1 MRVAF
6 VLRSAEVQLLFRRFV
21 RDLSSVIR
29 HQTCL
34 VNSPPPPKHNQHTT
48 PKPPTTTTQKPNPPN
63 TRTTI
68 PNKRSSSSVYNLKEE
83 TKTQKLYVLVSSLFT
98 SRFHSPGTFWRRRQ
112 DFVFFFSK
120 SKLDTS
126 LDRGKSHTKKTS
138 DQDPSWCQV
147 LYEELLCSSAVR
159 FCLAHT
165 VLLWIKC

>member
-34 VNSPPPPKHNQHTT
+34 VNSPPPPNTT
-48 PKPPTTTTQKPNPPN
+48 NIQPPNPQLQQHKNQTPQ
-63 TRTTI
+63 TQGLLFLIRGVVVVCTTS
-68 PNKRSSSSVYNLKEE
+68 K
-83 TKTQKLYVLVSSLFT
+83 
-98 SRFHSPGTFWRRRQ
+98 RRQ
-112 DFVFFFSK
+112 RHRNYMSWSPLYLLPDFILRVPSGEGDRTLCFFSK